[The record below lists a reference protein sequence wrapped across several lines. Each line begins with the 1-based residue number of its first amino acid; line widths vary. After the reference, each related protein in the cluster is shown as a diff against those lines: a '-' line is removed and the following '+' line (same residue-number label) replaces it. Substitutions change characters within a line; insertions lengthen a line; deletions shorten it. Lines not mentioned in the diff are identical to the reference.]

1 MAPFRR
7 SDPCRNVTSQLIL
20 SDSGV
25 AAATGCDR
33 GEVVG
38 TTSSASSVIGSSS
51 LPDDINALKR
61 LLAEQEALNRALLE
75 KLNERER
82 EIDHRNRLI

>member
-20 SDSGV
+20 SDSGA
-25 AAATGCDR
+25 AAATGCDSE
-33 GEVVG
+33 EVVG

-51 LPDDINALKR
+51 GTLFSVVEGGRSFPSR
-61 LLAEQEALNRALLE
+61 QY
-75 KLNERER
+75 
-82 EIDHRNRLI
+82 